1 MQRLSRESRA
11 ECALHCAEMRR
22 TAVVMQNLRETAAD
36 WGGSTIKDLVTTK
49 TIQTHGTSRE
59 GYLMQRE
66 TTNTLD
72 RSTQQFV
79 FALQGALRRRGAGLA
94 LWGTSWAEA
103 ARLGFSFAREDAG
116 GFIIN

>member
-1 MQRLSRESRA
+1 
-11 ECALHCAEMRR
+11 
-22 TAVVMQNLRETAAD
+22 
-36 WGGSTIKDLVTTK
+36 
-49 TIQTHGTSRE
+49 
-59 GYLMQRE
+59 MQRE

-72 RSTQQFV
+72 RSTPQFV

-116 GFIIN
+116 GFIKLMRSPGDACLPEACS